1 VGKFSDKEILAA
13 IRDGDDNKVI
23 PLLYKEILPNVNK
36 YICNNSGSKD
46 EAKDIFQEAL
56 ILFYRQVIEG
66 VFNESKY
73 KVHGYIYTLSRN
85 LWINECKKKNRMIR
99 IDEHSDFEIIQEENI
114 LDLLMADE
122 RESEIKQVFSLIG
135 DKCLE
140 ILSYSFFHKFSMR
153 DIAEKM
159 NFTSEN
165 AAKTAHYRCKHK
177 LMEII
182 EGNEHFEKLIRHEV

>member
-1 VGKFSDKEILAA
+1 MDKDILLA
-13 IRDGDDNKVI
+13 IRNGDDNKVI
-23 PLLYKEILPNVNK
+23 PLLYKEILPNVLK

-46 EAKDIFQEAL
+46 EAKDVFQEAL
-56 ILFYRQVIEG
+56 ILFYRQVIERS
-66 VFNESKY
+66 FNEDKY
-73 KVHGYIYTLSRN
+73 KVHGYIYTLCRN
-85 LWINECKKKNRMIR
+85 LWINESKKKNRMVR
-99 IDEHSDFEIIQEENI
+99 IEEDSNFEIIEESTI
-114 LDLLMADE
+114 LDSMLADE

-182 EGNEHFEKLIRHEV
+182 EGNDQFEKLIRHEI